1 MELYELTVHE
11 LMDKLNK
18 KEITYYEN
26 ENYANQIL
34 KESWKYLTFQISEC
48 TEEALNKKCNFILKC
63 QNIDWKPLML
73 EYHENVRV
81 YTKYFYIEK

>member
-1 MELYELTVHE
+1 MS
-11 LMDKLNK
+11 
-18 KEITYYEN
+18 EIKYYEN

-48 TEEALNKKCNFILKC
+48 TEEALNKKCYFILKC